1 MRASSSGGGNYI
13 ENPVRLSRRGFSGL
27 GGNLVVIAVLFLMLL
42 AVAPSEAASPPDFRL
57 KGLDGKWFSLK
68 DHLGSEVI
76 YIDFW
81 ATWCVPCRRELPH
94 LQEMFE
100 ELGEK
105 GFLVISI
112 NTDPP
117 SNRSKIKPF
126 VRRYH
131 LGFPTLLDPDN
142 RVLDQFNPT
151 RELPYGVLIGKDGNV
166 VRVFS
171 GYRSGD
177 EAQLRE
183 AVLRLLETESTDQDA
198 PKKP

>member
-1 MRASSSGGGNYI
+1 MRINKAQCHIRSFVPWGQI
-13 ENPVRLSRRGFSGL
+13 AFWRRGGRVLSGL
-27 GGNLVVIAVLFLMLL
+27 LLFLMLL
-42 AVAPSEAASPPDFRL
+42 TVSSSAAVSPSDFRL
-57 KGLDGKWFSLK
+57 KGLDGKWFNLK

-94 LQEMFE
+94 LQELFQE
-100 ELGEK
+100 FREK

-117 SNRSKIKPF
+117 ANRSKIKPF

-131 LGFPTLLDPDN
+131 LSFPTLLDPDN

-151 RELPYGVLIGKDGNV
+151 RELPYGVLIGSDGKV

-177 EAQLRE
+177 EAKLRAE
-183 AVLRLLETESTDQDA
+183 ILRLLDA
-198 PKKP
+198 KSSAEDIPKKP

>member
-1 MRASSSGGGNYI
+1 MFQ
-13 ENPVRLSRRGFSGL
+13 EL
-27 GGNLVVIAVLFLMLL
+27 GG
-42 AVAPSEAASPPDFRL
+42 
-57 KGLDGKWFSLK
+57 
-68 DHLGSEVI
+68 
-76 YIDFW
+76 
-81 ATWCVPCRRELPH
+81 
-94 LQEMFE
+94 
-100 ELGEK
+100 K

-131 LGFPTLLDPDN
+131 LDFPTLLDPDN

-151 RELPYGVLIGKDGNV
+151 RELPYGVLIGRDGNV

-177 EAQLRE
+177 EAELRDE
-183 AVLRLLETESTDQDA
+183 VLRLLDASAPESAKT
-198 PKKP
+198 P